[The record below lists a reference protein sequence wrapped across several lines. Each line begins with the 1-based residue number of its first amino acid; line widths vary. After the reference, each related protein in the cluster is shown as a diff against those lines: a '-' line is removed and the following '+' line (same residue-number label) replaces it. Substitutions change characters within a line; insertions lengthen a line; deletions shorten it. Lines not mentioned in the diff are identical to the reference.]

1 MHYTVYLV
9 VGWPTFNFMYVRCKV
24 VLRSLRSCYFT
35 LQTGGSRYYYD
46 YYNSLPVRSGDRSGP
61 GQNLNTSPLIRHW
74 AYSDCRIENY
84 PVNRCPADLTWLLE
98 SLPGLESVRTQPW
111 TLNTALGWLC
121 FSYWQARIHSVLPHM
136 KQNRQEIWTKFP
148 PLLFSRMLWGFVFH

>member
-1 MHYTVYLV
+1 MDGQLIILCTSGVRLCYEAFGLVILRCRQEAVDITTTTTTHYQSGQATDL
-9 VGWPTFNFMYVRCKV
+9 GQVRTWTPH
-24 VLRSLRSCYFT
+24 LY
-35 LQTGGSRYYYD
+35 
-46 YYNSLPVRSGDRSGP
+46 
-61 GQNLNTSPLIRHW
+61 IRHW
-74 AYSDCRIENY
+74 AYMDCRIENY